1 MPASAAPGEP
11 PTAAAAVLAILKTS
25 SWLLGELSPVF
36 AEHGI
41 TAARFDVLD
50 ALSHQG
56 AARPAELRDR
66 LHLPA
71 QTITGV
77 LDQLQAAGLIRRTP
91 HPADRRSTL
100 AELTAAGHTA
110 IAAVCPPLIEIEVD
124 CLARLTPAEQRQ
136 LAGLLG
142 RIQER
147 ITQRHAAAGQ
157 APLPARTTPTPKVA
171 QDL

>member
-1 MPASAAPGEP
+1 MPASTAPGGP
-11 PTAAAAVLAILKTS
+11 PVAAAAVLAILKTS
-25 SWLLGELSPVF
+25 SWLLSELSPVF

-77 LDQLQAAGLIRRTP
+77 LDQLEAAGLIRRTP

-100 AELTAAGHTA
+100 AELTAAGQAA
-110 IAAVCPPLIEIEVD
+110 IDAVCPPLIEIEAD
-124 CLARLTPAEQRQ
+124 CLAGLTTAEQRQ
-136 LAGLLG
+136 LTGLLA
-142 RIQER
+142 RIQDR
-147 ITQRHAAAGQ
+147 ITQRRDTAGQ
-157 APLPARTTPTPKVA
+157 APPPPRTATPRISSR
-171 QDL
+171 